1 MKKEHENLLL
11 SSAKSIS
18 ILSVALGDGLKE
30 IFLSMGADRVIE
42 GGQSMNPS
50 MGEILQVIEQV
61 PSSSVILLPNNSNV
75 LPAANQAAKQSQKE
89 VAVIPSKSI
98 PEGLSALMA
107 FREHISFQEN
117 VRCMKDVLSH
127 TKTGEVTRA
136 SRNAKYKH
144 IQIKEGDI
152 LGIFDKEIQCAGK
165 SPEDTTI
172 ALLQRMVEAEDE
184 IITIFYGKDIS
195 EEEAEDLKS
204 LVSQRFPDKEIE
216 IHYGGQPYYFYI
228 ISVE

>member
-1 MKKEHENLLL
+1 
-11 SSAKSIS
+11 
-18 ILSVALGDGLKE
+18 
-30 IFLSMGADRVIE
+30 
-42 GGQSMNPS
+42 
-50 MGEILQVIEQV
+50 
-61 PSSSVILLPNNSNV
+61 
-75 LPAANQAAKQSQKE
+75 
-89 VAVIPSKSI
+89 
-98 PEGLSALMA
+98 
-107 FREHISFQEN
+107 
-117 VRCMKDVLSH
+117 MKDVLSH